1 MTGSELLDACI
12 TPQANKFN
20 ICSATFKI
28 VKQQLLIY
36 SPVSLNKRGTPAKQH
51 CTCYTRYT
59 ASRMLQVKDALGSWK
74 DVRLGPHEV
83 AIMFGQTATQASAG
97 LFRPAIYR
105 VVSITCCLPSVAD
118 YDIFTYQL
126 VWPFDQQITLV

>member
-1 MTGSELLDACI
+1 
-12 TPQANKFN
+12 
-20 ICSATFKI
+20 
-28 VKQQLLIY
+28 
-36 SPVSLNKRGTPAKQH
+36 
-51 CTCYTRYT
+51 
-59 ASRMLQVKDALGSWK
+59 MLQVKDALGSWK

-105 VVSITCCLPSVAD
+105 VVSITRCLPSVAD

-126 VWPFDQQITLV
+126 AWPFDQQKTLI